1 MDRTLSLITPT
12 GRLTLGNHLGAL
24 RRFVAAQDAASSADD
39 CFFGLSD
46 LHALTTPQDPAVL
59 RSTVTE
65 MATLFLAAGLD
76 PSRVTLFRQSQVP
89 AHRELAYLLECTAYT
104 GELNRM
110 IQFKEKGGRVGP
122 RPSRA
127 SSGVRDG
134 KAEEGGGTESRR
146 LTTTRPARAHGGVQ
160 QATGPARPP
169 SGGRVPSTRVSL
181 YTYPVRMA
189 ADILLY
195 RPSAVPVGEDQRQ
208 HVELTRD
215 LAIRF
220 NHAYA
225 PVFVVPELRLP
236 AVGARVMDLQDPT
249 RKMSKSADL
258 DAGVIRLL
266 DPPDVV
272 RRKVS
277 RAITDSD
284 TGPCAVRSSADKPGV
299 TNLLE
304 ILSACGGS
312 AEGITTYG
320 ALKSAVTEAV
330 VATLEPL
337 QKAYAELADDP
348 GYVAAVFAAGAARCR
363 EVTASVLAD
372 ATAAMGL

>member
-1 MDRTLSLITPT
+1 MDRNLSLITPT
-12 GRLTLGNHLGAL
+12 GHLTLGNHLGAL
-24 RRFVAAQDAASSADD
+24 RRFVAAQDTAATPAD

-59 RSTVTE
+59 RATVRET
-65 MATLFLAAGLD
+65 ATLFLAAGLD
-76 PSRVTLFRQSQVP
+76 PARVTLFRQSLVP

-110 IQFKEKGGRVGP
+110 IQFKEKGRG
-122 RPSRA
+122 
-127 SSGVRDG
+127 
-134 KAEEGGGTESRR
+134 
-146 LTTTRPARAHGGVQ
+146 
-160 QATGPARPP
+160 
-169 SGGRVPSTRVSL
+169 VPSTRASL
-181 YTYPVRMA
+181 FTYPVLMA

-195 RPSAVPVGEDQRQ
+195 RPSVVPVGDDQRQ

-220 NHAYA
+220 NHSYA
-225 PVFVVPELRLP
+225 PVFVVPEVRTP
-236 AVGARVMDLQDPT
+236 PVGARVMDLQDPV
-249 RKMSKSADL
+249 RKMSKSGEA

-272 RRKVS
+272 RRKVA
-277 RAITDSD
+277 RAVTDSD
-284 TGPCAVRSSADKPGV
+284 TGRDAVRASREDKPGV

-304 ILSACGGS
+304 ILEACGGS
-312 AEGITTYG
+312 AHGLTAYG
-320 ALKSAVTEAV
+320 ALKAAVTEAV

-337 QKAYAELADDP
+337 QKAYAELAEDP
-348 GYVAAVFAAGAARCR
+348 AYVDAVFAAGSERCR